1 MPSSS
6 VPRLAA
12 LLLAAALAASG
23 AQAGEPPA
31 RGDAFDPDGHAQT
44 CKHFANR
51 ARFRA
56 RGATSVF
63 VVRAANACAEALA
76 LPVTDRDAERVL
88 ERLTLLRL
96 TLRAINVAR
105 IYGDDPAPDALPAG
119 DVHGMRRRGG
129 ASSRPVSETGE
140 YLIARELGVQATLDA
155 WRAAPAAAG
164 PVASR

>member
-1 MPSSS
+1 M
-6 VPRLAA
+6 PRLPASRFVA
-12 LLLAAALAASG
+12 LLLIAAMGAVA
-23 AQAGEPPA
+23 AQAGEPPV
-31 RGDAFDPDGHAQT
+31 RGDAFHPDGHAQT

-51 ARFRA
+51 ARFRDRA
-56 RGATSVF
+56 ATPSF

-76 LPVTDRDAERVL
+76 RPAPDPDAARVL

-105 IYGDDPAPDALPAG
+105 IYGDDPAPGALPTG

-140 YLIARELGVQATLDA
+140 YLIARELGVHAALMA
-155 WRAAPAAAG
+155 WRPARAAG